1 MSRIARALRTAT
13 QVDPRATFPAVDASG
28 AYDHVSRAAML
39 GPASTGGVAL
49 PLLPYGSQ
57 FYAIQSVYT
66 WVDAH
71 QRNHDILHCEGAEQ
85 GDPLMPGYSVAKRF
99 SARYLA
105 CKREDQD
112 RLLQRLPG
120 LGDLQAAWLVLQS
133 CAALRANYL
142 LRILPPHL
150 TAAYAESRDAAVA
163 RCLAT
168 LLEHDGERDTLGDY
182 LSACATSGVLATR
195 AGCPLS
201 MPSRESSLTAFPC
214 GTGLNSPETRPSCAR
229 SHGAAS
235 PTPDVQ
241 PGTAVSSA
249 ARRKRH
255 QKYPELE
262 RARRCRLVFVGL
274 EVGGR
279 FGAEAVQL
287 LGFLARHRAAAFPV
301 QLRPSA
307 IVAWISRWSGLLAV
321 ASQRAYAASL
331 LELPPAAELGEGPLP
346 ELHDVLADSQ
356 SDR

>member
-1 MSRIARALRTAT
+1 MRGALR
-13 QVDPRATFPAVDASG
+13 
-28 AYDHVSRAAML
+28 
-39 GPASTGGVAL
+39 
-49 PLLPYGSQ
+49 
-57 FYAIQSVYT
+57 
-66 WVDAH
+66 
-71 QRNHDILHCEGAEQ
+71 
-85 GDPLMPGYSVAKRF
+85 
-99 SARYLA
+99 
-105 CKREDQD
+105 
-112 RLLQRLPG
+112 
-120 LGDLQAAWLVLQS
+120 
-133 CAALRANYL
+133 
-142 LRILPPHL
+142 
-150 TAAYAESRDAAVA
+150 
-163 RCLAT
+163 
-168 LLEHDGERDTLGDY
+168 
-182 LSACATSGVLATR
+182 
-195 AGCPLS
+195 
-201 MPSRESSLTAFPC
+201 SSLTAFPC